1 MDFESPDVE
10 KDFPGLYA
18 SEGADGKAK
27 TISDSEGDHDKLS
40 KKDLLIGR
48 RKDKKEKS
56 KDRGYAALEGE
67 SSPEEEL
74 DAKQVAKKS
83 PSKAKKSKAFKFT
96 SSKSKEKREK
106 SRDKE
111 KCEKDGK
118 DEDKS
123 KEKSDKE
130 KHTEKDREKDKDHKK
145 KERKEKDKKE
155 KSKDKDKDKERKE
168 KKEKTKQSSITSEEA
183 LELGSPV
190 FAVFG
195 VSVSLATERSRCHDG
210 VDIPLVIR
218 DCIDYL
224 QEHALKSE
232 QIYRIEPMKTR
243 LLHYKRLYNNRERQ
257 PEIDELDLPMAC
269 GLMKLF
275 LRELPEPILT
285 TDLIAQF
292 EEVGSYPQV
301 SRQQEELEQ
310 LLELLPSCNKT
321 LLSWILLHFD
331 AVIQHEKWN
340 KMNAQSLAMLL
351 SPPLQMSHRLLV
363 GLLCHCSTMFAD
375 VKLIKYVPPLTASSP
390 MLPDTPK
397 EIQIE
402 LRKQESLLNQIHSE
416 MNAGFVSKK
425 REEQLWEVQRIIT
438 QLKRKLRS
446 FEKKQEKSAEE
457 LEISTNSL
465 GNGTTKFLMTAIQ
478 IGSDDESNKTISTA
492 NVSSSETNDIV
503 NVVQQLDA
511 DEDSIR
517 EPIDPLIS
525 CNSPL
530 NNNSINDPV
539 EDFYVD
545 EDSGFLLV
553 SKTHPDY
560 TKLIRLQLENQE
572 FLTWKGQLQA
582 RISAERAEILRLK
595 QMLQQATA
603 KNLKLKL
610 DNNSNEE
617 LAIEDYE
624 CIVEQYIKENTVL
637 EHKKQMLSK
646 EIFEEKKQCI
656 ALQVEIAMQQ
666 F

>member
-1 MDFESPDVE
+1 MDFDSPDVE

-74 DAKQVAKKS
+74 DAKS

-111 KCEKDGK
+111 KSEKDGK
-118 DEDKS
+118 DEEKS

-130 KHTEKDREKDKDHKK
+130 KNTEKDRDKDKDHKK

-155 KSKDKDKDKERKE
+155 KSKDKDKDKDRKE

-183 LELGSPV
+183 LELGSP
-190 FAVFG
+190 VFG

-257 PEIDELDLPMAC
+257 PETDELDLPMAC

-285 TDLIAQF
+285 TDLIAYF

-375 VKLIKYVPPLTASSP
+375 VKLIKYIPPLTASSP

-446 FEKKQEKSAEE
+446 FEKKQEKSVEE

-465 GNGTTKFLMTAIQ
+465 
-478 IGSDDESNKTISTA
+478 
-492 NVSSSETNDIV
+492 ETNDVV
-503 NVVQQLDA
+503 NVVQQLDE

-517 EPIDPLIS
+517 ESIDPLIS
-525 CNSPL
+525 CNSPV
-530 NNNSINDPV
+530 NNNSINDSAD
-539 EDFYVD
+539 DFYVD
-545 EDSGFLLV
+545 QDSGFLLV

-560 TKLIRLQLENQE
+560 PKLIRLQLENQE

-624 CIVEQYIKENTVL
+624 RIVEQYIKENTLL

>member
-1 MDFESPDVE
+1 MDFDSPDVE

-18 SEGADGKAK
+18 SEGVDGKVK
-27 TISDSEGDHDKLS
+27 KSKDESDYSEGDHDKLS

-74 DAKQVAKKS
+74 DAKQVVNN
-83 PSKAKKSKAFKFT
+83 PKKSKAFKFT

-111 KCEKDGK
+111 KGEKDGK
-118 DEDKS
+118 DEEKS
-123 KEKSDKE
+123 KEKLEKE
-130 KHTEKDREKDKDHKK
+130 KNTEKDREKDKDHKK

-190 FAVFG
+190 FG

-210 VDIPLVIR
+210 IDIPLVIR

-224 QEHALKSE
+224 QEYALKSE

-257 PEIDELDLPMAC
+257 PETDELDLPMAC
-269 GLMKLF
+269 GLIKLF

-285 TDLIAQF
+285 TDLIAHF
-292 EEVGSYPQV
+292 EEVASYPQV
-301 SRQQEELEQ
+301 TRQQEELEQ

-363 GLLCHCSTMFAD
+363 ALLCHCTTLFAD
-375 VKLIKYVPPLTASSP
+375 IKLINP
-390 MLPDTPK
+390 MLPDTPE

-446 FEKKQEKSAEE
+446 FERKQEKSLEE
-457 LEISTNSL
+457 LEISTTSL
-465 GNGTTKFLMTAIQ
+465 GNGTTDSTKFLTTAVHT
-478 IGSDDESNKTISTA
+478 GSDDESNKTISTA
-492 NVSSSETNDIV
+492 NVSSSETNEV
-503 NVVQQLDA
+503 NNAVQQLDA

-517 EPIDPLIS
+517 EPIDPLAS
-525 CNSPL
+525 CGSPL
-530 NNNSINDPV
+530 NNNSINDPT
-539 EDFYVD
+539 EDFCVD
-545 EDSGFLLV
+545 EHSGFLLV

-560 TKLIRLQLENQE
+560 ANLIRLQLENQE
-572 FLTWKGQLQA
+572 FLTWKAQLQA

-595 QMLQQATA
+595 QTLQQATA
-603 KNLKLKL
+603 KNPRLKLN
-610 DNNSNEE
+610 NNSDEE
-617 LAIEDYE
+617 SAIDGDYE
-624 CIVEQYIKENTVL
+624 RIIEHYIKENTLL

-656 ALQVEIAMQQ
+656 ALQVELAMQQ